1 MCREGLIEELK
12 IIKYL
17 TDNENVIKKTQII
30 ISASNDYF
38 GRVKFLVAGPNDVH
52 FCCPNIF
59 DILF

>member
-1 MCREGLIEELK
+1 MK

-30 ISASNDYF
+30 ISTSNDYF

>member
-1 MCREGLIEELK
+1 MK

-38 GRVKFLVAGPNDVH
+38 GRVKCLVSGPNAVH